1 MSGGSI
7 ASAAAVLECVERTRP
22 GAVVNCAAYTDVDGA
37 DVTDRYFRF
46 DNCQIK
52 TVREIMPSMLTLDR
66 RVIQQDCLCYLMER
80 IHFEDNEEVTTVDPL
95 PEGIERS
102 DYVW

>member
-1 MSGGSI
+1 
-7 ASAAAVLECVERTRP
+7 
-22 GAVVNCAAYTDVDGA
+22 
-37 DVTDRYFRF
+37 
-46 DNCQIK
+46 
-52 TVREIMPSMLTLDR
+52 MPSMLTLDR

>member
-1 MSGGSI
+1 MI
-7 ASAAAVLECVERTRP
+7 ASNNE
-22 GAVVNCAAYTDVDGA
+22 GD
-37 DVTDRYFRF
+37 DVTADFF
-46 DNCQIK
+46 DFSQGK
-52 TVREIMPSMLTLDR
+52 VESRREVMPSMLTLDR
-66 RVIQQDCLCYLMER
+66 RVIQQDCLCYLMQR